1 MRRASVGEVAPQTW
15 TKLSASG
22 NEFVYT
28 NGPLSC
34 AFRCRDTVT
43 GHEHDFV
50 LDRGA
55 RFTMPP
61 GGKFDLVECFHW
73 DPVACSVEIALGAGR
88 IEYPTGSR
96 IPNGPDLRGN
106 YAHHLQ
112 AGGAGTYAVQAFLN
126 PSDSGIIAEISMFR
140 GIYAGALGIAYNSD
154 ILSEKNIAPSECWAD
169 LEDPRFVGEIQV
181 ANPNS
186 SGTAYTGLAT
196 FVQLF
201 GEDEAMTKLAAVGQN
216 VNSYTK
222 SGSAPSKAAA
232 RGETGVSIGFMH
244 DMVTLASQGFPLQ
257 IVAPCEGTGYEV
269 GAVSI
274 IEGAR
279 NFEGAQKW
287 VEFALRADIQ
297 SRAPEVGSFQ
307 VPSNSNAEVAPES
320 PDLASIKL
328 IDYDF
333 ATYGSSE
340 TRERL
345 LARWDAEV
353 GDPNSQQ

>member
-1 MRRASVGEVAPQTW
+1 QV
-15 TKLSASG
+15 SG
-22 NEFVYT
+22 V
-28 NGPLSC
+28 
-34 AFRCRDTVT
+34 DTS
-43 GHEHDFV
+43 E
-50 LDRGA
+50 L
-55 RFTMPP
+55 
-61 GGKFDLVECFHW
+61 
-73 DPVACSVEIALGAGR
+73 LGWAQNM
-88 IEYPTGSR
+88 S
-96 IPNGPDLRGN
+96 
-106 YAHHLQ
+106 
-112 AGGAGTYAVQAFLN
+112 
-126 PSDSGIIAEISMFR
+126 EISNGKTI
-140 GIYAGALGIAYNSD
+140 GIYAGALGIAYNSE
-154 ILSEKNIAPSECWAD
+154 ILADKDIAPPACWAD

-186 SGTAYTGLAT
+186 SGTAYTELAT

-201 GEDEAMTKLAAVGQN
+201 GEDEAFIKLAAVGKN

-244 DMVTLASQGFPLQ
+244 DMVKLAATGFPLE

-279 NFEGAQKW
+279 NLEAAKAW
-287 VEFALRADIQ
+287 VAFALRADVQ

-333 ATYGSSE
+333 ATYGSSA
-340 TRERL
+340 TRARL
-345 LARWDAEV
+345 LARWDSDV
-353 GDPNSQQ
+353 GDPGAQ

>member
-140 GIYAGALGIAYNSD
+140 GIYAGALGVTWFFGETD
-154 ILSEKNIAPSECWAD
+154 PSADGVTGAGFTVQKPWMAD
-169 LEDPRFVGEIQV
+169 LA
-181 ANPNS
+181 ANIGGSPSGLDYWIHLGATVPVTANS
-186 SGTAYTGLAT
+186 SGRIFYQILGTAEKYYELDSSRSPVILRPGYYIGCVEITAIQPVT
-196 FVQLF
+196 FSANTPL
-201 GEDEAMTKLAAVGQN
+201 M
-216 VNSYTK
+216 
-222 SGSAPSKAAA
+222 SG
-232 RGETGVSIGFMH
+232 
-244 DMVTLASQGFPLQ
+244 
-257 IVAPCEGTGYEV
+257 
-269 GAVSI
+269 
-274 IEGAR
+274 IE
-279 NFEGAQKW
+279 W
-287 VEFALRADIQ
+287 VERKA
-297 SRAPEVGSFQ
+297 
-307 VPSNSNAEVAPES
+307 
-320 PDLASIKL
+320 
-328 IDYDF
+328 
-333 ATYGSSE
+333 
-340 TRERL
+340 
-345 LARWDAEV
+345 
-353 GDPNSQQ
+353 